1 MVEKAV
7 IVHKSIVE
15 NWAKDPPPFLSEE
28 DVKRALAQ
36 MSKIELIYPPEN
48 IIRVEESPN
57 TGFTSLPDKVGPNNS
72 ARLYG
77 ARAAYCLRKAREVLE
92 QAGILVTLDNLGCL
106 P

>member
-15 NWAKDPPPFLSEE
+15 NWAKDPPPFLTKEMVE
-28 DVKRALAQ
+28 RALAQ
-36 MSKIELIYPPEN
+36 MSKIEVIYPPEN

-57 TGFTSLPDKVGPNNS
+57 TGFTFLPEKVGQGNS
-72 ARLYG
+72 VLLCG
-77 ARAAYCLRKAREVLE
+77 ARAAYCLRIARKVLE
-92 QAGILVTLDNLGCL
+92 QAGIPVTLDNQGSL